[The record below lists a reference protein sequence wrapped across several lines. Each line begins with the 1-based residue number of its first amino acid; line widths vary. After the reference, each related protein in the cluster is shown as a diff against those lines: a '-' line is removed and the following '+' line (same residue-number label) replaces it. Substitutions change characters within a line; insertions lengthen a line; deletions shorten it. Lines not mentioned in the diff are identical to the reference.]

1 MRRSMQ
7 KKYHARALTDIPLTP
22 MVDTALT
29 LVIMLFVSA
38 PMMHNAIKVSLPKGN
53 SKEDVG
59 GRQDCVVYLDKNNQI
74 FFNGKKYEYTQ
85 LMHEIKQ
92 NVPHNRERVV
102 IVKAD
107 EAISYGRV
115 IELVDQL
122 KVVGMKHVVL
132 AMQKRI

>member
-1 MRRSMQ
+1 RSMQ
-7 KKYHARALTDIPLTP
+7 KRYHARALTDIPLTP
-22 MVDTALT
+22 LIDTALT
-29 LVIMLFVSA
+29 LLIIFIVSA

-53 SKEDVG
+53 SKEDAG

-74 FFNGKKYEYTQ
+74 FFNGKKYEYVALIT
-85 LMHEIKQ
+85 EVKQ
-92 NVPHNRERVV
+92 GVERNRDRII

-122 KVVGMKHVVL
+122 KVVGMKYVVL
-132 AMQKRI
+132 AMQK

>member
-1 MRRSMQ
+1 MRRSLQ
-7 KKYHARALTDIPLTP
+7 KKYHSRALTDIPLTP
-22 MVDTALT
+22 LIDTALT
-29 LVIMLFVSA
+29 LVIVLFVSA

-53 SKEDVG
+53 SKEDAG
-59 GRQDCVVYLDKNNQI
+59 GRQDFIVYLDKNNQL
-74 FFNGKKYEYTQ
+74 FFNGKKYEYAD
-85 LMHEIKQ
+85 LMTEVKQ
-92 NVPHNRERVV
+92 CVARNRERII

-132 AMQKRI
+132 AMQKRV

>member
-1 MRRSMQ
+1 MRRSMRTRA
-7 KKYHARALTDIPLTP
+7 HSRALTDIPLTP
-22 MVDTALT
+22 LIDTSLT
-29 LVIMLFVSA
+29 LLIIFIVSA

-59 GRQDCVVYLDKNNQI
+59 GRQDHVVYLDKNNQV
-74 FFNGKKYEYTQ
+74 FFNGKKYEYAA
-85 LMHEIKQ
+85 LINEIKQ
-92 NVPHNRERVV
+92 SAERNRDRII

-122 KVVGMKHVVL
+122 KMVGMKHVVL